1 MSDLISSC
9 SWENFKKVVEMG
21 KVGELQSCE
30 ILLPEHDF
38 TVIIFHGDAFAR
50 DYART
55 QAEYLAQRTNS
66 VSGKTPAEL
75 MTEIEEEL
83 CLSTNISAK
92 KDADTLKSAENITK
106 SRKSGVRRAKVK
118 RKGSGRRLAGALVGS
133 MTPVLT

>member
-9 SWENFKKVVEMG
+9 SWEDFKKVVEAG

-30 ILLPEHDF
+30 ILLPDHDF

-66 VSGKTPAEL
+66 VAGKTPAEL
-75 MTEIEEEL
+75 MGEIDGKPKTDLHE
-83 CLSTNISAK
+83 CPTCGFSAK
-92 KDADTLKSAENITK
+92 SKFGLRSHM
-106 SRKSGVRRAKVK
+106 RKHAKE
-118 RKGSGRRLAGALVGS
+118 LAGVA
-133 MTPVLT
+133 